1 MTKVQTAPA
10 KIAPLMK
17 QDGLTMLALDQRGS
31 LRTIIANGKDE
42 GSVGDERLIEFK
54 AVGAEIL
61 SPMASAVLLDSGL
74 GRKAM
79 AKVAPGVPIILSA
92 DTFDQ
97 KPGGPVERSMLDPAV
112 TPAVIEECRAAALK
126 LLIIWTEG
134 SGAGWRRDQVGRF
147 VKLAQKTNRI
157 ALVEGI
163 VRTAQGER
171 FATAQAHGEAVMEA
185 AIELVAPS
193 IDLYKAE
200 VPGYLPGQ
208 LGEVEGFAKRLTA
221 SIPTPW
227 VVLSNGVAAADFAEA
242 VRLSCAGGASGF
254 LAGRAI
260 WADAAAKPDPRA
272 ELQRESIPRLRNL
285 VDIVN
290 ARRQH

>member
-42 GSVGDERLIEFK
+42 ASVGDERLIEFK
-54 AVGAEIL
+54 AAGAEIL

-126 LLIIWTEG
+126 LLIIWTQG

-147 VKLAQKTNRI
+147 VELAQKTNRI

-171 FATAQAHGEAVMEA
+171 FATAQAHGEAVIEA
-185 AIELVAPS
+185 AI
-193 IDLYKAE
+193 
-200 VPGYLPGQ
+200 
-208 LGEVEGFAKRLTA
+208 
-221 SIPTPW
+221 
-227 VVLSNGVAAADFAEA
+227 
-242 VRLSCAGGASGF
+242 
-254 LAGRAI
+254 
-260 WADAAAKPDPRA
+260 
-272 ELQRESIPRLRNL
+272 
-285 VDIVN
+285 
-290 ARRQH
+290 